1 MSSLR
6 ENNFDSLAVPRPTPG
21 ERHYEKFTVS
31 PELEA
36 EAQRVIALYPE
47 GKAQSA
53 ILPLLHE
60 VQTRFGYIC
69 ADSIIWVAE
78 KTGSTPAHVLG
89 VVTFYPGLRQ
99 SCPGRFH
106 IRVCRTLACSM
117 AGSEEL
123 FDILCEKTGIDR
135 TRIDHDH
142 PIGVSADGL
151 WSIEFVEC
159 LAQCGFGPSVMVN
172 DDVHQCV
179 TPDKADELLAQY
191 SDQSNPGQTI

>member
-1 MSSLR
+1 MSASH
-6 ENNFDSLAVPRPTPG
+6 ENTFDSLTAPQPSPG
-21 ERHYEKFTVS
+21 EQFFPKFAVT
-31 PELEA
+31 PDLDA
-36 EAQRVIALYPE
+36 EAQRIIGLYPE

-60 VQTRFGYIC
+60 VQKRFGYIC
-69 ADSIIWVAE
+69 GDSVIWVAE
-78 KTGSTPAHVLG
+78 KTGSTPAHVIG

-99 SCPGRFH
+99 SCPGKFH

-123 FDILCEKTGIDR
+123 FDILCEKVGIDKSK
-135 TRIDHDH
+135 IDHDH
-142 PIGVSADGL
+142 PVGVSPDGL

-172 DDVHQCV
+172 DDILSHV
-179 TPDKADELLAQY
+179 TPDKADELLEKYA
-191 SDQSNPGQTI
+191 DQK

>member
-1 MSSLR
+1 MSTIR
-6 ENNFDSLAVPRPTPG
+6 ENNFDSLVAPHPTPG
-21 ERHYEKFTVS
+21 ERHYEKFTVT

-36 EAQRVIALYPE
+36 EAKRLIALYPE

-60 VQTRFGYIC
+60 VQMRFGYIC
-69 ADSIIWVAE
+69 GDSVIWVAE
-78 KTGSTPAHVLG
+78 QTGSTPAHVLG

-99 SCPGRFH
+99 TCPGKFH

-117 AGSEEL
+117 AGSEGL
-123 FDILCEKTGIDR
+123 FDVLCEKVGIDR
-135 TRIDHDH
+135 SKIDHEH
-142 PIGVSADGL
+142 PIGVSPDGL

-172 DDVHQCV
+172 DEIHQHV
-179 TPDKADELLAQY
+179 TPENADDLIAQY
-191 SDQSNPGQTI
+191 TDKN